1 MFSESVTGI
10 EAAQDG
16 TYEVTLITPGLGASA
31 YYSEEIIARDAPLA
45 FPKGTHVYVDHL
57 EKGERRTTQKLV
69 GVLTEET
76 SIREA
81 DGAAINRIKPFK
93 HWADFVEDVREHVAL
108 SISAAG
114 TGKEGMH
121 EGKRVILAESLDY
134 SPTNTVDI
142 VPWGGRAGSGFNE
155 SLEAAIQAE
164 TDDQPD
170 PSAPGEEEEGNK
182 MELSAEAI
190 TALASAISEK
200 VGVALN
206 EALAPKPEEKDENA
220 DRLATVEAVQ
230 AVESAEV
237 PASVKARLVEG
248 IKDGSLTA
256 EAVKS
261 EIAAAV
267 ALREEIEADVKTKF
281 TESLNPLIGAA
292 GAAGGTEAPT
302 VKGWAS

>member
-1 MFSESVTGI
+1 
-10 EAAQDG
+10 
-16 TYEVTLITPGLGASA
+16 
-31 YYSEEIIARDAPLA
+31 
-45 FPKGTHVYVDHL
+45 
-57 EKGERRTTQKLV
+57 
-69 GVLTEET
+69 
-76 SIREA
+76 
-81 DGAAINRIKPFK
+81 
-93 HWADFVEDVREHVAL
+93 
-108 SISAAG
+108 
-114 TGKEGMH
+114 
-121 EGKRVILAESLDY
+121 
-134 SPTNTVDI
+134 
-142 VPWGGRAGSGFNE
+142 
-155 SLEAAIQAE
+155 
-164 TDDQPD
+164 
-170 PSAPGEEEEGNK
+170 